1 MATVK
6 LHQPI
11 NMNSLPAWDG
21 EFSIIEEGHI
31 RATDGVRSQDY
42 FGLFKFGNDEIT
54 GGTLTSTV
62 AYQNG
67 LYYEITGANADAVK
81 MAEAIGNFD
90 IKTAMNELLK
100 GHDTYIGSSGNDLF
114 RASAGNDHYDGGAGI
129 DTVWYSTGKGSVSV
143 KTSDAGH
150 TVSTAGKIDTLINIE
165 RIGFGDGSTLALDT
179 GAGEHAGSAYR
190 LYQAAFDRQP
200 DTAGLNYW
208 LKQLDSGT
216 SLAQIAAGFV
226 QSNEFKTLNPGNDPG
241 TLINNYYQHVLH
253 RSADTTGFNYWSSA
267 MANGMSASDVLIAFS
282 ESNENI
288 SATSAVL
295 NGGLWLS

>member
-11 NMNSLPAWDG
+11 NMNNLPAWDG
-21 EFSIIEEGHI
+21 EFTIIETGHI

-42 FGLFKFGNDEIT
+42 FGLFQFGDNEIT

-67 LYYEITGANADAVK
+67 LYYEITGLNADAVTT
-81 MAEAIGNFD
+81 AEAIGSFD
-90 IKTAMNELLK
+90 IKAAMNELFK
-100 GHDTYIGSSGNDLF
+100 GNDTFIGSGGNDLF
-114 RASAGNDHYDGGAGI
+114 RASAGSDHYDGGTGI
-129 DTVWYSTGKGSVSV
+129 DTVWYSAGKGSATV
-143 KTSDAGH
+143 KTSGAGH
-150 TVSTAGKIDTLINIE
+150 TVNIAGKTDSLVNIE
-165 RIGFGDGSTLALDT
+165 RIGFGDGSTLAIDT
-179 GAGEHAGSAYR
+179 AAGENAGSAYR
-190 LYQAAFDRQP
+190 LYQAAFDRKP

-216 SLAQIAAGFV
+216 SLAQIAGGFV

>member
-1 MATVK
+1 MAAVK

-21 EFSIIEEGHI
+21 EFTIIEEGHI
-31 RATDGVRSQDY
+31 RATDGARSQDY

-67 LYYEITGANADAVK
+67 LYYEITGLNADAVTTAK
-81 MAEAIGNFD
+81 AIENFD
-90 IKTAMNELLK
+90 IKAAMNELFK
-100 GHDTYIGSSGNDLF
+100 GNDTFTGSGGNDLF
-114 RASAGNDHYDGGAGI
+114 RASAGSDRYDGGAGI

-143 KTSDAGH
+143 KTNGAGH
-150 TVSTAGKIDTLINIE
+150 TVSTAEKVDTLINIE
-165 RIGFGDGSTLALDT
+165 RIGFGDGSTLAIDT
-179 GAGEHAGSAYR
+179 GAGENAGSAYR

-216 SLAQIAAGFV
+216 SLAQIAQGFV
-226 QSNEFKTLNPGNDPG
+226 QSNEFKTLNPGNDPA
-241 TLINNYYQHVLH
+241 TLINNYYEHVLH
-253 RSADTTGFNYWSSA
+253 RSADPTGFNYWSSA
-267 MANGMSASDVLIAFS
+267 MANGMSSSDVLIAFS